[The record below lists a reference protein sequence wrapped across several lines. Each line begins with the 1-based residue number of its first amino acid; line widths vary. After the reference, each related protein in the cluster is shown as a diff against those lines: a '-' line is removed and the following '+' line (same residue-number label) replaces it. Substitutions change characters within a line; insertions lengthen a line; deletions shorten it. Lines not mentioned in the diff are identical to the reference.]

1 MSKLKYSCKKPCT
14 NCRDRPKEQ
23 LMATFQRQDVLRG
36 ENTRG
41 IQLWCFTPT
50 RGLCF
55 HRLRHI
61 TNQPF
66 RSFHSSYRTSCRQ
79 QHYTHVFILL
89 LLGITIRKAGKEN
102 QGEAHNSSL
111 STGGFARDYNKKVG
125 SLLFALFPYS
135 AKGASQSNGNV
146 LFKPDSKNVTKI
158 TSSSFLFLK
167 MLSSTSPTANMIICT
182 RCRLTKPL
190 SVR

>member
-1 MSKLKYSCKKPCT
+1 MESNCSVSPRLVACASTGCSTLQT
-14 NCRDRPKEQ
+14 NPSAVSTAATEQ
-23 LMATFQRQDVLRG
+23 AAG
-36 ENTRG
+36 SNT
-41 IQLWCFTPT
+41 
-50 RGLCF
+50 
-55 HRLRHI
+55 
-61 TNQPF
+61 
-66 RSFHSSYRTSCRQ
+66 
-79 QHYTHVFILL
+79 THVFILL

-111 STGGFARDYNKKVG
+111 STGGFARDYNKKVR

-135 AKGASQSNGNV
+135 AKGASQSNSNV